1 VLKIKHFFQQSWL
14 LITASFFFGL
24 LIAVTS
30 AALSPRIEQNKINK
44 RNRLVGSLLP
54 EAKDCIPWDWEIEIE
69 SIQGKKE
76 TVEVFRAMSEA
87 DECVGWSFNAIGPG
101 FADKIEL
108 VVAVDKIFEKF
119 AGFDVLASNETPG
132 FGNKIKFDYFRSQ
145 FRGAPAEGL
154 NLATS
159 GDNTKIDSEIIAIS
173 GATISSEAVVDI
185 ISNATTQIKKDDTI
199 NYAITQ
205 IKKGDTINNVI
216 TQIKKQMQ
224 KKGLIGNDR

>member
-1 VLKIKHFFQQSWL
+1 MHKLKHFIQQSWL
-14 LITASFFFGL
+14 LIAASFFFGL

-44 RNRLVGSLLP
+44 RNRLVGALLP
-54 EAKDCIPWDWEIEIE
+54 EAKDFVPVEGEIEIE

-76 TVEVFRAMSEA
+76 TVEVFRAMSK
-87 DECVGWSFNAIGPG
+87 DSECVGWSFNAIGPG

-108 VVAVDKIFEKF
+108 VVAVDKNFENF

-132 FGNKIKFDYFRSQ
+132 FGNKIKFDYFQDQ
-145 FRGAPAEGL
+145 FKGAPSEGL

-159 GDNTKIDSEIIAIS
+159 GDNTKIDSEIISIS

-185 ISNATTQIKKDDTI
+185 ISNA
-199 NYAITQ
+199 
-205 IKKGDTINNVI
+205 I
-216 TQIKKQMQ
+216 TQIKKQIQ
-224 KKGLIGNDR
+224 QKGLIGNDRQN

>member
-1 VLKIKHFFQQSWL
+1 MHKIKHFFEQSWL
-14 LITASFFFGL
+14 LIASSFFFGL

-44 RNRLVGSLLP
+44 RNRLVGALLP
-54 EAKDCIPWDWEIEIE
+54 EAKDFVPVEGGIEIE

-76 TVEVFRAMSEA
+76 TVEVFRAMSKA
-87 DECVGWSFNAIGPG
+87 GECVGWSFNAIGPG

-108 VVAVDKIFEKF
+108 VVAVDKDFEKF

-132 FGNKIKFDYFRSQ
+132 FGNQIKFDYFRDQ
-145 FRGAPAEGL
+145 FKGAPAEDL
-154 NLATS
+154 KLATS

-185 ISNATTQIKKDDTI
+185 IN
-199 NYAITQ
+199 NAITQ
-205 IKKGDTINNVI
+205 IKK
-216 TQIKKQMQ
+216 QIQ
-224 KKGLIGNDR
+224 KKGLIGDDRQK